1 MGESGGEPAVF
12 MGEYEH
18 SIDEKGRLIV
28 PAKFREDLGLRFV
41 VTRGLDRCL
50 FVYPSAEWERL
61 VEEKLQALP
70 LGKTE
75 ARAFVRTFMS
85 GATECELDKQGR
97 IMLPANLRTYAGL
110 EKDVVVIGV
119 SARVEIWA
127 KGEWEK
133 YRAAAEAAFGEI
145 AETVV
150 GL

>member
-1 MGESGGEPAVF
+1 MF

-18 SIDEKGRLIV
+18 TVDEKGRLIV
-28 PAKFREDLGLRFV
+28 PARFREELGLKFV

-50 FVYPSAEWERL
+50 FVYPPGEWGKL
-61 VEEKLQALP
+61 VAEKLQALP

-75 ARAFVRTFMS
+75 ARAFVRTLMS

-97 IMLPANLRTYAGL
+97 IMLPANLRAYAGL

-119 SARVEIWA
+119 SSRVEIWA
-127 KGEWEK
+127 KAEWER
-133 YRAAAEAAFGEI
+133 YSAAAEAAFGEI

-150 GL
+150 GLGL

>member
-1 MGESGGEPAVF
+1 MF

-18 SIDEKGRLIV
+18 TVDEKGRLIV
-28 PAKFREDLGLRFV
+28 PARFREELGLKFV

-50 FVYPSAEWERL
+50 FVYPLGEWGKL

-75 ARAFVRTFMS
+75 ARAFVRTLLS

-97 IMLPANLRTYAGL
+97 IMLPANLRGYAGL

-119 SARVEIWA
+119 STRVEIWA
-127 KGEWEK
+127 KAEWEK
-133 YRAAAEAAFGEI
+133 YSAAAEASFGEI

>member
-1 MGESGGEPAVF
+1 ML

-18 SIDEKGRLIV
+18 TIDEKGRLII
-28 PAKFREDLGLRFV
+28 PARFREELGLKFV

-50 FVYPSAEWERL
+50 FVYPLTEWARL

-75 ARAFVRTFMS
+75 ARAFVRTLMS

-97 IMLPANLRTYAGL
+97 IMLPANLRSYAGL

-119 SARVEIWA
+119 SARAEIWA
-127 KGEWEK
+127 KAEWEK
-133 YRAAAEAAFGEI
+133 YSSAAEAAFGEI

>member
-1 MGESGGEPAVF
+1 MGEF
-12 MGEYEH
+12 EH
-18 SIDEKGRLIV
+18 TVDDKGRLIV
-28 PAKFREDLGLRFV
+28 PARFREELGFKFV

-50 FVYPSAEWERL
+50 FVYPLGEWEKL
-61 VEEKLQALP
+61 VGEKLQGLP

-75 ARAFVRTFMS
+75 ARAFVRTLMS

-97 IMLPANLRTYAGL
+97 IVLPANLRAYAGL

-119 SARVEIWA
+119 STRVEIWA
-127 KGEWEK
+127 KAEWEK
-133 YRAAAEAAFGEI
+133 YSAAAEASFSEV

>member
-1 MGESGGEPAVF
+1 MF

-18 SIDEKGRLIV
+18 TLDDKGRLIM
-28 PAKFREDLGLRFV
+28 PARFREELGLRFV

-50 FVYPSAEWERL
+50 FVYPLSGWTRL

-75 ARAFVRTFMS
+75 ARAFVRTLMS

-97 IMLPANLRTYAGL
+97 IMLPANLRAYAGL
-110 EKDVVVIGV
+110 EKDAVVIGV
-119 SARVEIWA
+119 SSRVEIWA
-127 KGEWEK
+127 KDEWEK
-133 YRAAAEAAFGEI
+133 YSSAAEASFGEI

-150 GL
+150 GLGL

>member
-1 MGESGGEPAVF
+1 MF

-18 SIDEKGRLIV
+18 SVDDKGRLII
-28 PAKFREDLGLRFV
+28 PARFREELGLRFV

-50 FVYPSAEWERL
+50 FVYPLGEWGKL
-61 VEEKLQALP
+61 VEEKLQTLP

-75 ARAFVRTFMS
+75 ARAFVRTLMS

-97 IMLPANLRTYAGL
+97 IILPANLRAYAGL

-119 SARVEIWA
+119 SSRVEIWSKA
-127 KGEWEK
+127 EWEK
-133 YRAAAEAAFGEI
+133 YSAAAEASFGEI